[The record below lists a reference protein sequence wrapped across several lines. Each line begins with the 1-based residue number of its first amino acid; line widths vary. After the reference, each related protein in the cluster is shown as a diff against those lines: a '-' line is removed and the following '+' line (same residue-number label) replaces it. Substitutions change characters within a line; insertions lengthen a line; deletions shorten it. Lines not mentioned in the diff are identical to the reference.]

1 MARPHAFESLAGRW
15 SAFTTTLDDKP
26 AYLAMIGY
34 IFGRMLALAFVLL
47 VVSIIV
53 FVLMNLVPGGPFT
66 LADRGYSGA
75 ALENLERKYGL
86 DKPVLE
92 RYINYITSALRLD
105 FGHSFAVA
113 GSPPVTELIARIW
126 PVTFQLGLYTILL
139 SFSLGIILGVVAAY
153 HQNGIIDNLVTFIS
167 TAGIAVPNFI
177 IATWFLLVFGFQ
189 NGWGVESKWIV
200 GPVVDGG
207 AAILSWDYFLP
218 VLTYALAP
226 LALVARYTR
235 SSIAD
240 ALHADYVRTARAKGL
255 TERGIMLRHVFRN
268 ALIPMVT
275 ALLPQVPN
283 LLTGSLFIEV
293 VYGVPGLGKFF
304 VTSIFNRDYPM
315 IMGLV
320 LLIALLWGLTYLI
333 TDILYTAID
342 PRIRL
347 SDSKGA

>member
-1 MARPHAFESLAGRW
+1 MI
-15 SAFTTTLDDKP
+15 
-26 AYLAMIGY
+26 AYIL
-34 IFGRMLALAFVLL
+34 RRLLSLAFVLF
-47 VVSIIV
+47 VVSVIV

-86 DKPVLE
+86 DKPLHL
-92 RYINYITSALRLD
+92 RYLNYLTSALQLD
-105 FGHSFAVA
+105 FGNSFSVA
-113 GSPPVTELIARIW
+113 GNPPVTELIARIW
-126 PVTFQLGLYTILL
+126 PVTFQLGLYTIIL
-139 SFSLGIILGVVAAY
+139 SFGLGIFLGIVAAY
-153 HQNGIIDNLVTFIS
+153 YHNSIIDNLVTFIA

-177 IATWFLLVFGFQ
+177 IATWFLLIFGFQ
-189 NGWGVESKWIV
+189 NGWGMESKWIV
-200 GPVVDGG
+200 GPLTADG
-207 AAILSWDYFLP
+207 AAILSWDYILP

-226 LALVARYTR
+226 LALVSRYTR
-235 SSIAD
+235 SSFTD
-240 ALHADYVRTARAKGL
+240 ALKADFVRTARSKGL
-255 TERGIMLRHVFRN
+255 SERMILLRHVSRN

-275 ALLPQVPN
+275 VLLPQIPN

-320 LLIALLWGLTYLI
+320 LLIALLWGLTYLV
-333 TDILYTAID
+333 TDVLYTVID

-347 SDSKGA
+347 GARQGA

>member
-1 MARPHAFESLAGRW
+1 
-15 SAFTTTLDDKP
+15 
-26 AYLAMIGY
+26 MILY
-34 IFGRMLALAFVLL
+34 ILRRLLSLAFVLF
-47 VVSIIV
+47 VVSVIV
-53 FVLMNLVPGGPFT
+53 FALMNLVPGGPFT

-86 DKPVLE
+86 DKPVHE
-92 RYINYITSALRLD
+92 RYFNYVTSALQLD
-105 FGHSFAVA
+105 FGNSYSVA
-113 GSPPVTELIARIW
+113 GNPPVTELIARIW

-139 SFSLGIILGVVAAY
+139 SFGLGILLGIVAAY
-153 HQNGIIDNLVTFIS
+153 HRNGIIDNLVTLIA

-177 IATWFLLVFGFQ
+177 IATWFLLIFGFQ
-189 NGWGVESKWIV
+189 NGWGMESNWII
-200 GPVVDGG
+200 GPVTEDGM
-207 AAILSWDYFLP
+207 AILSSDYILP

-226 LALVARYTR
+226 LALVSRYTR
-235 SSIAD
+235 SSFTD
-240 ALHADYVRTARAKGL
+240 ALKADYVRTARSKGL
-255 TERGIMLRHVFRN
+255 TERAIMLRHVLRN

-275 ALLPQVPN
+275 VLLPQIPN

-333 TDILYTAID
+333 TDILYTVID

-347 SDSKGA
+347 GGRQGA

>member
-1 MARPHAFESLAGRW
+1 
-15 SAFTTTLDDKP
+15 
-26 AYLAMIGY
+26 MIGY
-34 IFGRMLALAFVLL
+34 IFRRLLSLAFVLL
-47 VVSIIV
+47 VVSILV

-86 DKPVLE
+86 DQPVAV
-92 RYINYITSALRLD
+92 RYVNYLTSALQFD
-105 FGHSFAVA
+105 FGNSFAVA
-113 GSPPVTELIARIW
+113 GSPPVTELIGRIW

-139 SFSLGIILGVVAAY
+139 SFSLGISLGIIAAY
-153 HQNGIIDNLVTFIS
+153 HHNGIIDSFVTFIA

-177 IATWFLLVFGFQ
+177 IATWFLLIFGFQ
-189 NGWGVESKWIV
+189 NGWGEESKWII
-200 GPVVDGG
+200 GPVTSGG
-207 AAILSWDYFLP
+207 AAILSWDYLLP

-226 LALVARYTR
+226 LALVSRYTR
-235 SSIAD
+235 ASFTDVLTAD
-240 ALHADYVRTARAKGL
+240 FVRTARSKGL
-255 TERGIMLRHVFRN
+255 TERAVMLRHVLRN
-268 ALIPMVT
+268 ALIPMITV
-275 ALLPQVPN
+275 LLPQIPN

-333 TDILYTAID
+333 TDILYTVID

-347 SDSKGA
+347 GAAKGN